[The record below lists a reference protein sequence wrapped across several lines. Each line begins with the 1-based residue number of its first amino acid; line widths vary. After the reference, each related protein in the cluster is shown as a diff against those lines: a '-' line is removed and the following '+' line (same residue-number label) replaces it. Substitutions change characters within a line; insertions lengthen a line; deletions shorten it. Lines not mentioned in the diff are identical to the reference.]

1 VSHSQ
6 RSAHAQPRNRPR
18 IRLGMAL
25 LFGLVALI
33 AAGVPA
39 GIAAAS
45 PPPGASAQRYL
56 GTWNY
61 DQPDPATM
69 RNIAVLSCPPDGT
82 DAPPAY
88 FPCR

>member
-18 IRLGMAL
+18 IRPGMAL

-39 GIAAAS
+39 GIAEAS
-45 PPPGASAQRYL
+45 PPPAASAQPCL
-56 GTWNY
+56 GPWNY
-61 DQPDPATM
+61 DQPNQATM
-69 RNIAVLSCPPDGT
+69 RNITVLSCPPDG
-82 DAPPAY
+82 DG
-88 FPCR
+88 